1 MKKAIK
7 LLLILV
13 FATAILLLAA
23 CSSDDADG
31 SSSQGQP
38 SGKITLNVYNW
49 GEYISDGSEDSL
61 DVNKAF
67 EEWCKTEKGLD
78 VEVNYMTFDSNE
90 SMYNKLKSGAVS
102 YDIVVPSDY
111 MIARMVSEG
120 MLEELDYGNI
130 PNFDKNIDKRFV
142 SPYYDVEQKYSVPY
156 FVGYVG
162 IMYNTKYV
170 SEDDIGGWDLLWNEN
185 YRGKILQF
193 NNSRDAFGTA
203 MFKNGD
209 SVNSTDEAVWRSALD
224 ELKKQ
229 KPILQAYVMDEIFNK
244 MKNESAWIAPY
255 YAGDFLSMY
264 TENDSLAF
272 YFPEGGTNVFND
284 AMCIPKGA
292 KNKTVA
298 EYYINFMLEPEIGK
312 ANSEF
317 VYYATPNTLVN
328 SDPEYIEYMT
338 EEAHENAMYYLNPNF
353 GEGYVTEYYHNFDD
367 ETLVLV
373 NSLWEELKIDS
384 ISDKGVYVT
393 CVVIVISISAYLIF
407 KFIRQRRRRRYY

>member
-1 MKKAIK
+1 
-7 LLLILV
+7 
-13 FATAILLLAA
+13 
-23 CSSDDADG
+23 
-31 SSSQGQP
+31 
-38 SGKITLNVYNW
+38 
-49 GEYISDGSEDSL
+49 
-61 DVNKAF
+61 
-67 EEWCKTEKGLD
+67 
-78 VEVNYMTFDSNE
+78 
-90 SMYNKLKSGAVS
+90 
-102 YDIVVPSDY
+102 
-111 MIARMVSEG
+111 
-120 MLEELDYGNI
+120 
-130 PNFDKNIDKRFV
+130 
-142 SPYYDVEQKYSVPY
+142 
-156 FVGYVG
+156 
-162 IMYNTKYV
+162 
-170 SEDDIGGWDLLWNEN
+170 
-185 YRGKILQF
+185 
-193 NNSRDAFGTA
+193 
-203 MFKNGD
+203 
-209 SVNSTDEAVWRSALD
+209 
-224 ELKKQ
+224 
-229 KPILQAYVMDEIFNK
+229 
-244 MKNESAWIAPY
+244 
-255 YAGDFLSMY
+255 MY

-393 CVVIVISISAYLIF
+393 CAVIVISISAYLIF
-407 KFIRQRRRRRYY
+407 KFIRQRRRGRYY